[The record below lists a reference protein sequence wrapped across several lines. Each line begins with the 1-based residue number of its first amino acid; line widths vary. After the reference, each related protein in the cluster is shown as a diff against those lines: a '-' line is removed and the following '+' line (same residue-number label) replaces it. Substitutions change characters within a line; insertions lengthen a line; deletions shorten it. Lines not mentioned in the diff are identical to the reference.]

1 MQTLRVNI
9 PNREYDIKIEK
20 GLIDHCGREIANLF
34 KPCRIAVV
42 TDSNVAPLYSER
54 LIKSLTDCGFNPF
67 LVTVPAGESS
77 KSIEMLQFLYGEL
90 LQNGIT
96 RSDLIAALG
105 GGVVGDLTGF
115 CAATLLRGIP
125 FVQIPTTLL
134 AQVDSSVGGKVAV
147 NLPFGKN
154 LVGNFY
160 QPRLVLIDPECLS
173 TLTDRVFSDGMAEVI
188 KYGVILDEKL
198 FESLENAPSRSK
210 IMEIAE
216 HIIYRCCELKKL
228 VVEADELDLGGRM
241 ILNFGHT
248 FGHAIEKKYN
258 FKDYTHGEA
267 VAAGMVMAAKYGER
281 EGITELGTANRI
293 TRLISAFNLPQWV
306 EIDEQSLKNAISV
319 DKKGKGNIVSLI
331 IPEKIGRVIIKDTE
345 KDNIWIQ

>member
-1 MQTLRVNI
+1 MQTLTVNI
-9 PNREYDIKIEK
+9 PNREYDIKVEK
-20 GLIDHCGREIANLF
+20 GLLDKCGKELLKLF
-34 KPCRIAVV
+34 KPCKIAVIS
-42 TDSNVAPLYSER
+42 DSNVSPLYSEKV
-54 LIKSLTDCGFNPF
+54 LSSLSNSGFNPF

-77 KSIEMLQFLYGEL
+77 KSMEMLEYLYGEL
-90 LQNGIT
+90 LKNGIT
-96 RSDLIAALG
+96 RSDLIVALG

-115 CAATLLRGIP
+115 CASTLLRGIP

-160 QPRLVLIDPECLS
+160 QPKLVIIDPDCLN
-173 TLTDRVFSDGMAEVI
+173 TLSDRVFSDGMAEVI

-198 FESLENAPSRSK
+198 FEALETAPSRK
-210 IMEIAE
+210 QVMD
-216 HIIYRCCELKKL
+216 IIEFVIHRCCELKKL
-228 VVEADELDLGGRM
+228 VVEADEFDLGGRM

-267 VAAGMVMAAKYGER
+267 VAAGMVMAAGYGEQK
-281 EGITELGTANRI
+281 GITPVGTADRI
-293 TRLISAFNLPQWV
+293 AKLITGFNLPKWV
-306 EIDEQSLKNAISV
+306 DIDEQSLKNAISV
-319 DKKGKGNIVSLI
+319 DKKGKGSLVSLI

>member
-1 MQTLRVNI
+1 MQILKVNI

-20 GLIDHCGREIANLF
+20 GLLDRCGNEILKLF
-34 KPCRIAVV
+34 KPCRVAVI

-54 LIKSLTDCGFNPF
+54 LLKSLISCDFEPF
-67 LVTVPAGESS
+67 LVTVPSGEDS
-77 KSIEMLQFLYGEL
+77 KSIRMLEFLYGEL
-90 LQNGIT
+90 LQNGLT
-96 RSDLIAALG
+96 RGDLVIALG

-147 NLPFGKN
+147 NLPHGKN
-154 LVGNFY
+154 LVGSFY
-160 QPRLVLIDPECLS
+160 QPKLVLIDPDCLS
-173 TLTDRVFSDGMAEVI
+173 TLSDRVFSDGMAEVI

-198 FESLENAPSRSK
+198 FESLEAAPMREK
-210 IMEIAE
+210 IMKIAE
-216 HIIYRCCELKKL
+216 SVIYRCCELKKL

-267 VAAGMVMAAKYGER
+267 VAAGMVMASSYGER
-281 EGITELGTANRI
+281 EGITAPGTTDRI
-293 TRLISAFNLPQWV
+293 IKLINAFNLPEWV
-306 EIDEQSLKNAISV
+306 EIDEESLKNAISV
-319 DKKGKGNIVSLI
+319 DKKGKGKLVSLI

>member
-20 GLIDHCGREIANLF
+20 GLMDSCGEEMIKLF
-34 KPCRIAVV
+34 KPCRIAVI
-42 TDSNVAPLYSER
+42 TDSNVAPIYGER
-54 LIKSLTDCGFNPF
+54 LLNSLTNSGFEPF

-77 KSIEMLQFLYGEL
+77 KSMEMLQFLYGEL

-96 RSDLIAALG
+96 RSDLIVALG

-115 CAATLLRGIP
+115 CASTLLRGIP

-147 NLPFGKN
+147 NLPYGKN
-154 LVGNFY
+154 LAGNFY
-160 QPRLVLIDPECLS
+160 QPKLVLIDPDCLN

-188 KYGVILDEKL
+188 KYGVILDERL
-198 FESLENAPSRSK
+198 FEALENASSREK
-210 IMEIAE
+210 VMEIADKV
-216 HIIYRCCELKKL
+216 IYRCCELKKL

-241 ILNFGHT
+241 ILNLGHT

-258 FKDYTHGEA
+258 FNEYTHGEA

-281 EGITELGTANRI
+281 ENITQSGTADRI
-293 TRLISAFNLPQWV
+293 IKLITSFNLPQWV
-306 EIDEQSLKNAISV
+306 EIDKQSFKNAVSV
-319 DKKGKGNIVSLI
+319 DKKGKGGLVSLI